1 MVKDSTPR
9 DKKFDIILVLTLNMS
24 LIMQVMHLPHT
35 HVVNIKLIVCD
46 SRITKS
52 FLFVDKFYLGLFSF
66 FSSFI
71 DNRVE
76 KKNKIIRYLKSAV
89 WWFDMHIHIM
99 KSFPDG
105 SDSKESA
112 CNARDT
118 GSIPGSGN
126 LLEKRMATHSIIF
139 AWKNPWTNH
148 GVTKS
153 WTQLSN

>member
-76 KKNKIIRYLKSAV
+76 KKK
-89 WWFDMHIHIM
+89 
-99 KSFPDG
+99 
-105 SDSKESA
+105 
-112 CNARDT
+112 
-118 GSIPGSGN
+118 
-126 LLEKRMATHSIIF
+126 
-139 AWKNPWTNH
+139 
-148 GVTKS
+148 
-153 WTQLSN
+153 